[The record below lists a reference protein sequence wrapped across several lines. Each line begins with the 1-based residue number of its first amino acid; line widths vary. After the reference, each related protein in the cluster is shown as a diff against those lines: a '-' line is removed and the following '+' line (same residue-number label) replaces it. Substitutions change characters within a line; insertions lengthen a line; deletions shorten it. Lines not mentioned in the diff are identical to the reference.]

1 MTARLTSVAELSDQ
15 LEVAAGRLVD
25 ASRRFSTAQWARPVG
40 SRTADQHPVEAAVQ
54 ALVTSLAEL
63 EHAVEV
69 GPATP
74 PAAWRSPAP
83 APYPGALPDRLAVV
97 AHDLVA
103 ALRAAPDG
111 QQVWY
116 AAHLIPVGQLVAGA
130 VAQVRATTMVATPR

>member
-1 MTARLTSVAELSDQ
+1 M
-15 LEVAAGRLVD
+15 VD
-25 ASRRFSTAQWARPVG
+25 VSRRFSTAHWARPVG
-40 SRTADQHPVEAAVQ
+40 SGPVDQRSVEAAVQ

-97 AHDLVA
+97 AHDVVA

-111 QQVWY
+111 HQVWY
-116 AAHLIPVGQLVAGA
+116 VAHIVPVGQLAAAA
-130 VAQVRATTMVATPR
+130 VEAVMATTVETTSRR